1 LAQVAVKGVQMSR
14 FGRFGIAALALA
26 ALSMVGCHA
35 RSTVPFLYPHATKP
49 TRTLAPHEHYQQ
61 ISDVAEQDQLLL
73 INDLDLV
80 FLTDR
85 PTRLSK
91 WRSR

>member
-1 LAQVAVKGVQMSR
+1 M
-14 FGRFGIAALALA
+14 AALALA
-26 ALSMVGCHA
+26 ALSAAGCHA
-35 RSTVPFLYPHATKP
+35 RSSVPFLYPHATKP

-61 ISDVAEQDQLLL
+61 VSDVAEQDELLL
-73 INDLDLV
+73 IDDLDLV

-91 WRSR
+91 WRTR

>member
-1 LAQVAVKGVQMSR
+1 MSQ
-14 FGRFGIAALALA
+14 FGRFGIAALAMA
-26 ALSMVGCHA
+26 ALSAAGCHA
-35 RSTVPFLYPHATKP
+35 RSSVPFLYPHATQP
-49 TRTLAPHEHYQQ
+49 TRTLAPHEHYRNV
-61 ISDVAEQDQLLL
+61 SNVAEQDQFLL
-73 INDLDLV
+73 IDDLDLV